1 MDPRQHCLQAGE
13 SLPLVAER
21 YDLPGWQSLYFS
33 GCNLTFRQQHP
44 DPWNLPEGAVLSIP
58 ELGDE
63 QRQVLTWRMG
73 MLERIEKDVSA
84 AAREQ
89 IDSLQ
94 GLKLELAGGAEG
106 QRPMLGR
113 VLATVVRSTVN
124 AMHMVKFFEAGMSTQ
139 NGFLALDAAA
149 RWDLSDL
156 GQAAGLANLLGRA
169 ADGIVWGIEPAT
181 AQTWCDANS
190 PQFWGVPLLRAL
202 NRGGV
207 GVDAMQLINTLQGN
221 CRLASTNVSR
231 ELRGMRSAAI
241 AELNAWSRL
250 VEARGPAPATLDES
264 EGGCESCACPD

>member
-169 ADGIVWGIEPAT
+169 ADGIHAIDQYLARQLPPGFDQCVARIARH
-181 AQTWCDANS
+181 A
-190 PQFWGVPLLRAL
+190 LR
-202 NRGGV
+202 RH
-207 GVDAMQLINTLQGN
+207 
-221 CRLASTNVSR
+221 CRTQ
-231 ELRGMRSAAI
+231 
-241 AELNAWSRL
+241 RL
-250 VEARGPAPATLDES
+250 VTAGGGPGPGAGDARRVRGRLRKLCLP
-264 EGGCESCACPD
+264 